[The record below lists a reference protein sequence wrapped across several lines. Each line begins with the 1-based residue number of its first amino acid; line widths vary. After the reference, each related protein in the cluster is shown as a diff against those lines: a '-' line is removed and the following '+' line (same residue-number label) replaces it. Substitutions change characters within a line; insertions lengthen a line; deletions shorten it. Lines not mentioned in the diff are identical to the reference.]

1 MQGTEKV
8 SLNIHWIRLR
18 SNNIQIFWNIRQ
30 IFRNIGQIFWNV
42 SQIFWNSR
50 QIFWNI
56 RHAFWNIRQIF
67 WNTRQLFWNI
77 RQILQ
82 IYWLQWRVPIL
93 FAANFLQCWVMQ
105 GTEKECKYFKQLVH
119 NVVIVKFAFGCY
131 YYYYYSISGQS
142 CNAKPKTDNVF
153 FLLIVSSV
161 QLLEL
166 KSQIFS

>member
-1 MQGTEKV
+1 MVLRVNHWQGSVFPSFSISLLRGVRLFDCSELSQLCFKLVFVLSFSFSNFESKTLWLQWSVPILFAANLLQCWVMQGTEKV
-8 SLNIHWIRLR
+8 SLNIRWIRQR
-18 SNNIQIFWNIRQ
+18 SNIRQ

-42 SQIFWNSR
+42 SPIFWNIR

-93 FAANFLQCWVMQ
+93 FAANFLQCWVM
-105 GTEKECKYFKQLVH
+105 
-119 NVVIVKFAFGCY
+119 
-131 YYYYYSISGQS
+131 
-142 CNAKPKTDNVF
+142 
-153 FLLIVSSV
+153 
-161 QLLEL
+161 
-166 KSQIFS
+166 